1 MNANILNVTEKA
13 LFDNSIINAE
23 RHTHQP
29 YASTT
34 LNNNDEIRIP
44 LQQQDLYVLP
54 WNSLIYIEGKLIT
67 HDNKVSATA
76 KLVNNALAFLFS
88 EIRYEIGGLV
98 VDRVRNPGLTST
110 MKGYVSYNTN
120 ESKRLENAGWSPTK
134 DITTNLV
141 DKKGNFNVCIPL
153 SMILGFCEDFRK
165 IILNLRQ
172 ELVLIRSSSDVN
184 AIVNSTEGED
194 MKIELTKV
202 LWKVPHISVNDVE
215 RLTILKYMERSIDLE
230 LAFRSWELHEYPLL
244 QETQRHS
251 WSIKTT
257 TQLETPRY
265 VIVGFQTDRKNKY
278 NKDMSKFD
286 HCNLTNI
293 KLYLNSEMY
302 PYDNLNLNFSNN
314 QWAILYEMYAQFQQS
329 YYERQ
334 SEPVFSPSEFIKN
347 GPLFVI
353 DCMFQSETLK
363 SGTVDIRLEFET
375 SANVPSNTAAYC
387 LILHDRIIKYN
398 PLTSAVSNI

>member
-67 HDNKVSATA
+67 HDNKVSTTA

-363 SGTVDIRLEFET
+363 LGTVDIRLEFET